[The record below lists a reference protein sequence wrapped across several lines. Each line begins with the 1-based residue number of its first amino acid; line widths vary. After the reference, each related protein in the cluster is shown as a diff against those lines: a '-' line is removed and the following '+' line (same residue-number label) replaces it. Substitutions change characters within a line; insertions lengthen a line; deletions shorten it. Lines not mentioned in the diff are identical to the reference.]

1 MTSFTTAPGE
11 EVEESRASP
20 RADRRRTRNPPHGP
34 RPSLRSGGSCGG
46 GRSGEGEP
54 STGRGCDGLPGSYRR
69 APSVVTVRI
78 GMDEHFRQSV
88 EDESRDAGSDGVGS
102 PENQRHGAS
111 GRNAWSRNAWSSASF
126 PHRRQ
131 TFVPGRRTRER
142 RGFGSG
148 RTATARAPSS
158 YPRIRRSSLCPKS
171 SCSRRQRE
179 QNCGG

>member
-54 STGRGCDGLPGSYRR
+54 STGRGCGGPPGSSSR
-69 APSVVTVRI
+69 APRSDLLWVAHQPEER
-78 GMDEHFRQSV
+78 
-88 EDESRDAGSDGVGS
+88 EDGESRDAGSDGVGS